1 MTRVLGLDGSHEWV
15 NHSSALPVLSIHG
28 RRSPEALQVS
38 GGGAGEASGDVA
50 PADPE
55 PGGGVEFVSAPELA
69 LQFASDP
76 ALWTNIHF
84 AAPAL
89 NHLRRVRRLQTIA
102 LAMAAS
108 PGLSLPQLFPQWYGL
123 KAAYQLFDHPEATP
137 DAFQVSHRQ
146 QTRHAL
152 GQPGEYLLIEDTS
165 VVSYSGRL
173 PIEGLGAVGHSS
185 EGQTGFALHSVL
197 AVRWPDAAPAL
208 EATERRP
215 ALEVVGLLD
224 QQYDIRTPHPPAI
237 DPRTGKT
244 RRRPLKKV
252 LSPED
257 WGVWERATDR
267 VGPAPRD
274 AAVRW
279 VRVADREA
287 DIYEYLCGCLEQGHG
302 FIVRASQDRAVV
314 GTATEDAACYVFGA
328 LSSLPMLGKLHL
340 EIPARAGKARRVAA
354 LTITAGTMT
363 LKGPRRLGARTKWP
377 KELTVT
383 VVRAFEAEPPAGV
396 ERLEWVLY
404 HDRGVRTLSEAV
416 DCVRKYA
423 GRWIIEE
430 YHKALKTGMGA
441 ERLQLESASRLYA
454 AVAVMSVVAV
464 RLLSLKEWARIAAE
478 APASAAGLS
487 ELEWVQPVWL
497 GDRPNLIRR
506 QLDTVQ

>member
-38 GGGAGEASGDVA
+38 GGGAGEASGDDA

-55 PGGGVEFVSAPELA
+55 PGGGVEFGSAPELA

-89 NHLRRVRRLQTIA
+89 NHPRRVRRLQTIA
-102 LAMAAS
+102 WAMAAA

-208 EATERRP
+208 EDA
-215 ALEVVGLLD
+215 G
-224 QQYDIRTPHPPAI
+224 
-237 DPRTGKT
+237 PRWRWWACSISSTT
-244 RRRPLKKV
+244 
-252 LSPED
+252 S
-257 WGVWERATDR
+257 
-267 VGPAPRD
+267 APRI
-274 AAVRW
+274 RQ
-279 VRVADREA
+279 R
-287 DIYEYLCGCLEQGHG
+287 
-302 FIVRASQDRAVV
+302 S
-314 GTATEDAACYVFGA
+314 
-328 LSSLPMLGKLHL
+328 
-340 EIPARAGKARRVAA
+340 IPARERRGAG
-354 LTITAGTMT
+354 
-363 LKGPRRLGARTKWP
+363 P
-377 KELTVT
+377 
-383 VVRAFEAEPPAGV
+383 
-396 ERLEWVLY
+396 
-404 HDRGVRTLSEAV
+404 
-416 DCVRKYA
+416 
-423 GRWIIEE
+423 
-430 YHKALKTGMGA
+430 
-441 ERLQLESASRLYA
+441 
-454 AVAVMSVVAV
+454 
-464 RLLSLKEWARIAAE
+464 
-478 APASAAGLS
+478 
-487 ELEWVQPVWL
+487 
-497 GDRPNLIRR
+497 
-506 QLDTVQ
+506 

>member
-38 GGGAGEASGDVA
+38 GGVAGKASGDVA

-89 NHLRRVRRLQTIA
+89 NHPRRVRRLQTIA

-208 EATERRP
+208 EDA
-215 ALEVVGLLD
+215 G
-224 QQYDIRTPHPPAI
+224 
-237 DPRTGKT
+237 PRWRWWACSISSTT
-244 RRRPLKKV
+244 
-252 LSPED
+252 S
-257 WGVWERATDR
+257 
-267 VGPAPRD
+267 APRI
-274 AAVRW
+274 RQ
-279 VRVADREA
+279 R
-287 DIYEYLCGCLEQGHG
+287 
-302 FIVRASQDRAVV
+302 S
-314 GTATEDAACYVFGA
+314 
-328 LSSLPMLGKLHL
+328 
-340 EIPARAGKARRVAA
+340 IPAR
-354 LTITAGTMT
+354 
-363 LKGPRRLGARTKWP
+363 
-377 KELTVT
+377 
-383 VVRAFEAEPPAGV
+383 
-396 ERLEWVLY
+396 ER
-404 HDRGVRTLSEAV
+404 RGV
-416 DCVRKYA
+416 
-423 GRWIIEE
+423 G
-430 YHKALKTGMGA
+430 
-441 ERLQLESASRLYA
+441 
-454 AVAVMSVVAV
+454 
-464 RLLSLKEWARIAAE
+464 
-478 APASAAGLS
+478 P
-487 ELEWVQPVWL
+487 
-497 GDRPNLIRR
+497 
-506 QLDTVQ
+506 